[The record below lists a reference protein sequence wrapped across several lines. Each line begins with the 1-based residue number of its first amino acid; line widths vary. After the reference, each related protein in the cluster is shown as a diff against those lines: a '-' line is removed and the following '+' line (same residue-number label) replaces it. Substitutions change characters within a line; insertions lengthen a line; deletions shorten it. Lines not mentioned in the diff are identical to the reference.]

1 MKDLIPNQRKFI
13 FIGGLHRSGTSLLH
27 SILRSQEQISG
38 FENTGVC
45 EDEGQHL
52 QTVYLTAKMLGGPG
66 KFGFNSSSY
75 MDETHLLANPSTAEI
90 LWNNWKPYW
99 NLSKTFLLEK
109 SPPNLIRTRFLQSL
123 FPNSVFIIILRHPV
137 AVAYATRK
145 WCDASIPSM
154 VEHNLH
160 CYERFQKDQKHLNNV
175 HVLRYEDFVLH
186 PQQHVDNLLDS
197 MQLNLFKVQQQI
209 CPNVNDKY
217 FKEWQQDKKSFL
229 KAPFYRWA
237 GFMNS
242 FEKRANAF
250 GYTLTEP
257 EQLLPVNKFELP
269 LMTV

>member
-1 MKDLIPNQRKFI
+1 MKDLILRQHKFI

-27 SILRSQEQISG
+27 SILRSHEQISG
-38 FENTGVC
+38 FENTDVC

-75 MDETHLLANPSTAEI
+75 MDETHPLAKPESAEI

-99 NLSKTFLLEK
+99 DLSKTFLLEK

-137 AVAYATRK
+137 AVAYATKK

-154 VEHNLH
+154 VEHNLR
-160 CYERFQKDQKHLNNV
+160 CYERFQKDQKHLKNV

-186 PQQHVDNLLDS
+186 PQQHVDNLLSS
-197 MQLNLFKVQQQI
+197 MQLDPFKVQQQI
-209 CPNVNDKY
+209 RPNVNDKY
-217 FKEWQQDKKSFL
+217 FKEFQQDKKSVL
-229 KAPFYRWA
+229 KAIFYHCS
-237 GFMNS
+237 GSMNR
-242 FEKRANAF
+242 FEKRANTF
-250 GYTLTEP
+250 GYTVTEP
-257 EQLLPVNKFELP
+257 EQLLSVNKFELP
-269 LMTV
+269 LMTI